1 MHVVSR
7 CDSRIELRSFLL
19 QVGGAWARKS
29 KPGRSLRSYRRG
41 WIFAGQVALLLFV
54 AVTAAWTQQAAEGDG
69 IDSGNYNIKQSVEF
83 GYRFTDFTGSQAT
96 YDTFV
101 NLQQGP
107 RLLDMTLEMRSLNHQ
122 GLLFD
127 RLYLSNFGYGGDPN
141 NVSRLR
147 IGKNKW
153 YDFDAHLPPRPECLG
168 LLAAG
173 QPAEPG
179 QHVYQCSG
187 RLQSHHQHPR
197 RTCSTPGAAW
207 ATTT

>member
-1 MHVVSR
+1 MVASR
-7 CDSRIELRSFLL
+7 
-19 QVGGAWARKS
+19 QRKD
-29 KPGRSLRSYRRG
+29 
-41 WIFAGQVALLLFV
+41 
-54 AVTAAWTQQAAEGDG
+54 EG

-83 GYRFTDFTGSQAT
+83 GYRFTDFTGNQAT

-122 GLLFD
+122 GLVFD

-153 YDFDAHLPPRPECLG
+153 YDFDAMLPPRPEC
-168 LLAAG
+168 AG
-173 QPAEPG
+173 
-179 QHVYQCSG
+179 
-187 RLQSHHQHPR
+187 
-197 RTCSTPGAAW
+197 
-207 ATTT
+207 TTRCWPTR